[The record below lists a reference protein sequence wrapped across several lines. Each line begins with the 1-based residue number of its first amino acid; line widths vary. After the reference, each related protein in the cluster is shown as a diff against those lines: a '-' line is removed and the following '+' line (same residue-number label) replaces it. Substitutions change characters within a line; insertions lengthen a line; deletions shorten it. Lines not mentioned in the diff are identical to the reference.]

1 MMGREK
7 KTAIAAL
14 RCEHLDLRY
23 GAFHALKKIDFEVFR
38 HSITSLIGPSGC
50 GKSTLLRCFNR
61 MNDLVDGVS
70 KSGKIFIDS
79 TPIEDFDII
88 DLRRRVG
95 MVFQRPNPF
104 PFTVYENMT
113 YGLNVHGVR
122 KKRHMEVVER
132 CLKAVD
138 LWDDIKDKLKAPA
151 LSLSEETKQ
160 RLCIARLLTIEPEII
175 LLDEPCSALDP
186 IATLRVEELMIELK
200 EEYTILI
207 VTHNMQQAARVS
219 DFTGF
224 MLLGDL
230 VEFGTTE
237 QIFTSPK
244 QAKTEE
250 YITGRFG

>member
-1 MMGREK
+1 MTKNMPDDHRAVL
-7 KTAIAAL
+7 KTESL
-14 RCEHLDLRY
+14 NLCY
-23 GAFHALKKIDFEVFR
+23 GNFHALKQIDFDVYGN
-38 HSITSLIGPSGC
+38 SITSLIGPSGC

-61 MNDLVDGVS
+61 MNDLVEGVS
-70 KSGKIFIDS
+70 MDGTVLIDNV
-79 TPIEDFDII
+79 PIDDFDII

-104 PFTVYENMT
+104 PFSVYENMA
-113 YGLNVHGVR
+113 YGLNIHGA
-122 KKRHMEVVER
+122 KKSRHLEIVER
-132 CLKAVD
+132 CLRAVG
-138 LWDDIKDKLKAPA
+138 LWEDIKDRLKQPA

-186 IATLRVEELMIELK
+186 IATMRIEELMIELK
-200 EEYTILI
+200 KQYTILI

-237 QIFTSPK
+237 QIFTAPR
-244 QAKTEE
+244 QQKTEE

>member
-1 MMGREK
+1 MMGFEESVP
-7 KTAIAAL
+7 AL
-14 RCEHLDLRY
+14 RTRHLNLYY
-23 GAFHALKKIDFEVFR
+23 GKFHGLKDVNFQVFER
-38 HSITSLIGPSGC
+38 SITALIGPSGC
-50 GKSTLLRCFNR
+50 GKSTLLRCFNK

-70 KSGKIFIDS
+70 IDGEIVVGNTEIS
-79 TPIEDFDII
+79 DFDII

-104 PFTVYENMT
+104 PFSVYENMT
-113 YGLNVHGVR
+113 YGLCIHGVKR
-122 KKRHMEVVER
+122 KKHSEIVER
-132 CLKAVD
+132 CLTAVG
-138 LWDDIKDKLKAPA
+138 LWHDIKDRLKQPA
-151 LSLSEETKQ
+151 LSLSDETKQ
-160 RLCIARLLTIEPEII
+160 RLCIARVLTVEPDII

-186 IATLRVEELMIELK
+186 IATMRVEELMIELK
-200 EEYTILI
+200 KDYTILI

-230 VEFGTTE
+230 VEFGTTG

-244 QAKTEE
+244 EQKTEE

>member
-1 MMGREK
+1 MMGIDE
-7 KTAIAAL
+7 TSPAL
-14 RCEHLDLRY
+14 RTHHLNLHY
-23 GAFHALKKIDFEVFR
+23 GKFHALKDVNFQVFQR
-38 HSITSLIGPSGC
+38 SITALIGPSGC
-50 GKSTLLRCFNR
+50 GKSTLLRCFNK
-61 MNDLVDGVS
+61 MNDLVEGVS
-70 KSGKIFIDS
+70 IDGEIVVGS
-79 TPIEDFDII
+79 TEINDIDII

-113 YGLNVHGVR
+113 YGLSIHGVR
-122 KKRHMEVVER
+122 RKKHAEIVER
-132 CLKAVD
+132 CLTAVG
-138 LWDDIKDKLKAPA
+138 LWNDIKDRLKQPA
-151 LSLSEETKQ
+151 LSLSDETKQ
-160 RLCIARLLTIEPEII
+160 RLCIARVLTVEPDII

-186 IATLRVEELMIELK
+186 IATMRVEELMIELK
-200 EEYTILI
+200 REYTILI

-230 VEFGTTE
+230 VEFGATG

-244 QAKTEE
+244 QQKTEE

>member
-1 MMGREK
+1 MIEGNGS
-7 KTAIAAL
+7 T
-14 RCEHLDLRY
+14 
-23 GAFHALKKIDFEVFR
+23 ALKTVKLNLHYGKFHGLKDVDFQVYR
-38 HSITSLIGPSGC
+38 NSITSLIGPSGC

-61 MNDLVDGVS
+61 MNDLVEGVNIDGT
-70 KSGKIFIDS
+70 ILIDDA
-79 TPIEDFDII
+79 PINDVDII

-104 PFTVYENMT
+104 PFSVYENMV
-113 YGLNVHGVR
+113 YGMSVHGL
-122 KKRHMEVVER
+122 KKKNFMETVER
-132 CLKAVD
+132 CLRAVD
-138 LWDDIKDKLKAPA
+138 LWDDLKDRLKAPA

-186 IATLRVEELMIELK
+186 IATMRVEELMIELK
-200 EEYTILI
+200 KDYTILI

-224 MLLGDL
+224 MLLGELLELGRTDQ
-230 VEFGTTE
+230 V
-237 QIFTSPK
+237 FTSPRHE
-244 QAKTEE
+244 KTEE